1 MKRTTTYVNRVELK
15 LKRRATGRATSHNKQ
30 PEIKMDRRAMKR
42 ATQHTNIYK
51 LKESSCDEARDAA
64 RRLNNLK

>member
-1 MKRTTTYVNRVELK
+1 MKRTTTYVNRAELK
-15 LKRRATGRATSHNKQ
+15 VKRRATGLATSHNKQ
-30 PEIKMDRRAMKR
+30 PGIKMDRR

-51 LKESSCDEARDAA
+51 LKESSRDEARDAA